1 MTSVPDMFPGPLG
14 HSLIGRALKEN
25 IWSLEVVDLRNYAYD
40 TRGSIDDKPYG
51 GGPGMIIR
59 PDVIEKGVKKS
70 IESIENETPLVY
82 MTPGGKPL
90 TQKKIRKYAE
100 GPGLIILCGR
110 YEGVDERVLDAYNF
124 EKVSIGDYV
133 ISGGEVAAM
142 VLIEGCIRLLPE
154 VIGKKES
161 LKDESFNDG
170 LIEYPQYTRPQ
181 LWKDL
186 KDKEHSIP
194 EILLSGD
201 HKRIEDWRKEQ
212 SITNTKKIRPD
223 LIKNKN

>member
-1 MTSVPDMFPGPLG
+1 MVKITESYFELG
-14 HSLIGRALKEN
+14 
-25 IWSLEVVDLRNYAYD
+25 
-40 TRGSIDDKPYG
+40 
-51 GGPGMIIR
+51 
-59 PDVIEKGVKKS
+59 
-70 IESIENETPLVY
+70 
-82 MTPGGKPL
+82 
-90 TQKKIRKYAE
+90 
-100 GPGLIILCGR
+100 
-110 YEGVDERVLDAYNF
+110 
-124 EKVSIGDYV
+124 
-133 ISGGEVAAM
+133 
-142 VLIEGCIRLLPE
+142 
-154 VIGKKES
+154 GKKES

-223 LIKNKN
+223 LIKNKKDLKKA